1 MKRKIFNL
9 IVIVLL
15 CSCIVA
21 RIIVDNNNTKWIKGI
36 TILGFF
42 ISVFTL
48 YFELYRQN
56 KNNKRFA
63 HFTGWFIIICIILL
77 FLSVLIALR
86 VIPTTNK
93 FDDIIMIITL
103 LISLP
108 SVFYQ
113 QVLTNY
119 FNKK

>member
-1 MKRKIFNL
+1 MKQKIFNL

-15 CSCIVA
+15 LSCAFA
-21 RIIVDNNNTKWIKGI
+21 RLIVDNNNTKWIKGI

-77 FLSVLIALR
+77 FLSVLISLR
-86 VIPTTNK
+86 IIPTTNR
-93 FDDIIMIITL
+93 FDDIVMIVTL

-113 QVLTNY
+113 QELTNH
-119 FNKK
+119 FNRK

>member
-1 MKRKIFNL
+1 MKQRIYNL

-21 RIIVDNNNTKWIKGI
+21 RIIVDNNNTKWLKGI

-48 YFELYRQN
+48 YVELFQQN
-56 KNNKRFA
+56 KNKKRFA
-63 HFTGWFIIICIILL
+63 FFSGCFVIINVIFL
-77 FLSVLIALR
+77 FLSVLIALS

-93 FDDIIMIITL
+93 FDDIIMIVTL

-108 SVFYQ
+108 SKFFQ
-113 QVLTNY
+113 HELTIF
-119 FNKK
+119 FNKN